1 LVHHAREPGGEPARA
16 RPRRVRRAHR
26 RGDGGLRA
34 GDRER
39 VSARLPFSARAGGGV
54 DGAEAG
60 AVGRV
65 GLRHAA
71 PLGGGALA
79 REEAADAHAAPPGR
93 FDAAAEEAG
102 LAVLLSF
109 AWIARPAGAGHAT
122 LGVTLGVDDV
132 AAFALF
138 ADFVVAEHVAGARR

>member
-1 LVHHAREPGGEPARA
+1 
-16 RPRRVRRAHR
+16 
-26 RGDGGLRA
+26 
-34 GDRER
+34 
-39 VSARLPFSARAGGGV
+39 
-54 DGAEAG
+54 
-60 AVGRV
+60 
-65 GLRHAA
+65 
-71 PLGGGALA
+71 
-79 REEAADAHAAPPGR
+79 R

-138 ADFVVAEHVAGARR
+138 ADFVVAEHVAGARRQAPAPRGRGAVDEDAGAAADGAVGARVRFGAADPAALSAAFARAEAGESGRAVHRRLA